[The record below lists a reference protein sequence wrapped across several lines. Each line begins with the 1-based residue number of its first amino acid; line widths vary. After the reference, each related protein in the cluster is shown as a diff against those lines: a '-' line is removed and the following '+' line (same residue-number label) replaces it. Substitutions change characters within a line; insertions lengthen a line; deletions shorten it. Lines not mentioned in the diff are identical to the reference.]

1 MPFARCKPKMRGLMV
16 IFGVLHQIDENWTGV
31 VPKHFLDGRFS
42 FLEPVP
48 VPVEVEDEPFVIIED
63 EDGSTSNI

>member
-31 VPKHFLDGRFS
+31 VPKHFLDGRFP
-42 FLEPVP
+42 FLEPVS
-48 VPVEVEDEPFVIIED
+48 VEVEDEPFFVIED